1 MARLTEEDKKKFI
14 GDNINKVAERFR
26 SNYEGFEALEGEA
39 LDKKYTGMLG
49 VVRRAKKS
57 AKKTEAEA
65 YEEAEVSVND
75 FFSKLKSVKLGIRF
89 GLDTAT
95 LKDLKAELAEYYAKI
110 DELIEANKEADI
122 EAKRKAVNEAIDAYN
137 AISGEN
143 KEHI

>member
-39 LDKKYTGMLG
+39 LDKKYTGILG
-49 VVRRAKKS
+49 VLRRQRQKEE
-57 AKKTEAEA
+57 KTTAEA
-65 YEEAEVSVND
+65 YKQAEVSVND
-75 FFSKLKSVKLGIRF
+75 FFSKLKNVKLGVRF
-89 GLDTAT
+89 GLDTAS
-95 LKDLKAELAEYYAKI
+95 LKDLKAELAEYDAKI

>member
-65 YEEAEVSVND
+65 YEQAEVSVND
-75 FFSKLKSVKLGIRF
+75 FQSNLKELLLGHKIKTEQLQKLK
-89 GLDTAT
+89 A
-95 LKDLKAELAEYYAKI
+95 DLTTYMSKI
-110 DELIEANKEADI
+110 DAAIEANKEADI
-122 EAKRKAVNEAIDAYN
+122 EAKRKAANEAIDAYN
-137 AISGEN
+137 AISGKN